1 MKENGFMR
9 KLRKSNSCSHILKC
23 SQQIKYQ
30 KLLIK
35 NVFRSDVYWTLAYRY
50 IDPMKKS
57 LDHHCVKCR
66 NTGFF
71 LVLIFPHS
79 DWIRRDTK
87 YLSVFSPNAGKYGP
101 ENAPSLDT
109 FHRVHHF
116 LFGVLRCIS
125 LIISRLTSRLSI

>member
-35 NVFRSDVYWTLAYRY
+35 NVFRSDVYWTLAYKY

-57 LDHHCVKCR
+57 LDHHCVKSVEIR
-66 NTGFF
+66 GFF
-71 LVLIFPHS
+71 WSLFS
-79 DWIRRDTK
+79 RIRTE
-87 YLSVFSPNAGKYGP
+87 YG
-101 ENAPSLDT
+101 EIQS
-109 FHRVHHF
+109 
-116 LFGVLRCIS
+116 IS
-125 LIISRLTSRLSI
+125 LYSVRMRENTDQKMLRLWTHFTECTIFCLVCLGVSVL